1 MEAFSDV
8 LDFKTVSPEVLAT
21 KLRRFYC
28 EAKPKST
35 SKRSEELTYVQAEN
49 YHKNSLK
56 SIRSAINRY
65 LQDLKRSMDIVRDK
79 DFKSA
84 NHTLDGMLKE
94 MTKTGES
101 RATNHKPVIHP
112 EDLERISSY
121 FLSAP
126 YNPIVLRQCVWYHL
140 SIHLVT
146 RGLEFHHQL
155 RTDSFLFQKDENN
168 RQYVTLCHET
178 QQKNFQGGIRSEE
191 ALSGKRIY
199 EVPESEICPV
209 KMLRLLLSKTD
220 SSALSLFNSCFKD
233 ALHNPSAD
241 LWYTSKP
248 LAKRSF
254 SGFMSDICKSS
265 KCMNTYTP
273 HCLRAT
279 SITAMSDQGFESR
292 QIMYM
297 SGHRCEASLKTYNR
311 HLSDEQ
317 KRSVSSCLS
326 NVTNPNHNNRKI
338 TNLSCSSYNMSI
350 ATTRAPSASLS
361 VVPREEIE
369 GNPPE
374 MPSYDASCNS
384 SVRTTMSSE
393 ILAKSVLNHCVFNF
407 NK

>member
-1 MEAFSDV
+1 MRSVQLKCYVCFS
-8 LDFKTVSPEVLAT
+8 
-21 KLRRFYC
+21 LR
-28 EAKPKST
+28 
-35 SKRSEELTYVQAEN
+35 
-49 YHKNSLK
+49 H
-56 SIRSAINRY
+56 
-65 LQDLKRSMDIVRDK
+65 
-79 DFKSA
+79 
-84 NHTLDGMLKE
+84 
-94 MTKTGES
+94 
-101 RATNHKPVIHP
+101 
-112 EDLERISSY
+112 
-121 FLSAP
+121 
-126 YNPIVLRQCVWYHL
+126 
-140 SIHLVT
+140 
-146 RGLEFHHQL
+146 
-155 RTDSFLFQKDENN
+155 
-168 RQYVTLCHET
+168 
-178 QQKNFQGGIRSEE
+178 
-191 ALSGKRIY
+191 
-199 EVPESEICPV
+199 
-209 KMLRLLLSKTD
+209 

-311 HLSDEQ
+311 HLS
-317 KRSVSSCLS
+317 
-326 NVTNPNHNNRKI
+326 
-338 TNLSCSSYNMSI
+338 CSSSTMSI

-369 GNPPE
+369 GNPTE

-393 ILAKSVLNHCVFNF
+393 ILAKSVFNHCVFNF

>member
-35 SKRSEELTYVQAEN
+35 SKRSEELTDVQAEN

-79 DFKSA
+79 EFKSA

-94 MTKTGES
+94 MTKTGAS
-101 RATNHKPVIHP
+101 RATNHKSVIHP

-191 ALSGKRIY
+191 APSGKRIY

-311 HLSDEQ
+311 HLS
-317 KRSVSSCLS
+317 
-326 NVTNPNHNNRKI
+326 
-338 TNLSCSSYNMSI
+338 CSSSTMSI

-369 GNPPE
+369 GNPTE

-393 ILAKSVLNHCVFNF
+393 IQIGRAHV
-407 NK
+407 